1 MPLLPVVTGASHVSG
16 YTLRVT
22 FSDGMSKDIDFSR
35 WFRGPVFEPLRDSE
49 YFKRFILDGWT
60 VSWPNGADIA
70 PETLYSYSESTRS
83 VA

>member
-1 MPLLPVVTGASHVSG
+1 MTTPTVTDATYVSG
-16 YTLRVT
+16 HSLEVV
-22 FSDGMSKDIDFSR
+22 FGDGTRKIVDFSP
-35 WFRGPVFEPLRDSE
+35 WLRGPVFEPLRDIE

-70 PETLYSYSESTRS
+70 PETLYAYKPEKV